1 MEEISQEA
9 WLQAVKES
17 NETPC
22 MKCLQ
27 AAQAAH
33 IMCLANAKTPAEK
46 AACNNALSAAIKAC
60 PCP

>member
-1 MEEISQEA
+1 
-9 WLQAVKES
+9 
-17 NETPC
+17 

-46 AACNNALSAAIKAC
+46 AACNNALSSAIKAC